1 MLHQWTYLS
10 KARWNSR
17 VKITCGQ
24 PKFLTRSTFIF
35 RFQNIPIP
43 TKGILICY
51 RPSDFLSISLTTN
64 NEAHKTK
71 INTSSDYYSTLSLT
85 ETNYFQA
92 KDNSPK
98 TSNFIITTTTNK
110 HNHNDGSWEF
120 GLRDLWCKQQ
130 WSRLLTA
137 VAIEFI

>member
-1 MLHQWTYLS
+1 MVSLS
-10 KARWNSR
+10 FLLVVLLFSGF
-17 VKITCGQ
+17 KINLFP
-24 PKFLTRSTFIF
+24 PKEFLFVIF
-35 RFQNIPIP
+35 
-43 TKGILICY
+43 

-110 HNHNDGSWEF
+110 HNHITTMMGVRS
-120 GLRDLWCKQQ
+120 
-130 WSRLLTA
+130 S
-137 VAIEFI
+137 